1 MEQPKRKRLPPY
13 LKAPLLAVAFGV
25 LLYELLEHWSEAIAA
40 LSGVLRILTP
50 IFVGFSIAFIVN
62 LPMRALEKLCQ
73 FKHFRLKHRRALCM
87 SVSYIIIL
95 SAVAGIVFLVFTRLA
110 QSVLALAS
118 NFDAYYRSVANW
130 LSGFWS
136 SVNLPQDILEHVES
150 GLEVA
155 STWVETTAAN
165 LVPLALSLCMRLT
178 SGIFGAVISLILSV
192 LLLYNKERLIR
203 QASSFL
209 HACLPAERAS
219 RLMRIGSMINITF
232 QKFIVGQ
239 FTEALILG
247 GLAFVG
253 MSALNMPY
261 ALLIGFIL
269 AITSL
274 VPVIGPFAGTIPS
287 ALIILLEDPM
297 MAVWFVVFVIVLQ
310 QVETNIIYPRVV
322 GNAIGLSALWV
333 LIAVILGG
341 GFFGITG
348 VLLGVPLM
356 SVIYRLVAD
365 WTRGRT
371 ERVAKAHALELLHEE
386 NPG

>member
-1 MEQPKRKRLPPY
+1 MILPSCTSLHPTFGYAMRIGHFDLERTLLMEQPKRKRLPSY
-13 LKAPLLAVAFGV
+13 LKTPLLAVAFGV
-25 LLYELLEHWSEAIAA
+25 LLYELLEHWTEVMTA
-40 LSGVLRILTP
+40 LSDVLRILTP
-50 IFVGFSIAFIVN
+50 IFAGFSIAFIVN
-62 LPMRALEKLCQ
+62 LPMRALEKLCR
-73 FKHFRLKHRRALCM
+73 FKHFRMKYRRALCL
-87 SVSYIIIL
+87 SVSYIFII
-95 SAVAGIVFLVFTRLA
+95 SVVAGIVYIVLTRLV
-110 QSVLALAS
+110 QSVLALAN
-118 NFDAYYRSVANW
+118 NFDGYYRGVADW

-136 SVNLPQDILEHVES
+136 SVNLPKDILIHVES
-150 GLEVA
+150 GLASA
-155 STWVETTAAN
+155 STWVEATAAR
-165 LVPLALSLCMRLT
+165 LVPLALQFGMRLT

-203 QASSFL
+203 QASNFL
-209 HACLPAERAS
+209 NACLSAERAE

-232 QKFIVGQ
+232 QKFIIGQ

-247 GLAFVG
+247 GLAFIG

-274 VPVIGPFAGTIPS
+274 VPVIGPFVGTIPS

-322 GNAIGLSALWV
+322 GNAIGLSGMWV

-341 GFFGITG
+341 GLFGITG
-348 VLLGVPLM
+348 VLLA
-356 SVIYRLVAD
+356 YR
-365 WTRGRT
+365 
-371 ERVAKAHALELLHEE
+371 
-386 NPG
+386 